1 MKRILSLLLS
11 LVLLCG
17 CTAASSERYTATFID
32 VFDTASQI
40 VIYADDQKQAN
51 RVAQTVHEE
60 LQYYHK
66 LFDQYHDAPGVNG
79 VYALNH
85 RAGSEPV
92 PVEAP
97 LFRLLQLGKEMYA
110 KTGGKVNI
118 AMGSVLSL
126 WHDAREQGL
135 NDPESAALP
144 DPAALKEAALHTDP
158 EDIVLDTEKQ
168 TVFFADPALKLDLGA
183 VAKGYA
189 VERVA
194 DLLVAN
200 GDTGIVLSIGGNVR
214 TIGCRP
220 DGTIFSIGIQNPDL
234 ASEIQHIAVA
244 ALKDASLVT
253 SGSYQRYF
261 IVDGK
266 QYHHIIDPD
275 TLMPAAHA
283 WSVSVITQDSGLAD
297 ALSTALFTMTP
308 EAGMAFLEQYPET
321 EALWVLN
328 DGTMLLSE
336 GMEALLVQ

>member
-1 MKRILSLLLS
+1 MKRLLGLLVSMLLL
-11 LVLLCG
+11 CA
-17 CTAASSERYTATFID
+17 CTAASSERYTASFID

-51 RVAQTVHEE
+51 RIAQTVHQE

-66 LFDQYHDAPGVNG
+66 LFDQYHDTPGVNG

-85 RAGSEPV
+85 RAGTEPV
-92 PVEAP
+92 SVDAP
-97 LFRLLQLGKEMYA
+97 LFRLLQLGKEMYT

-135 NDPESAALP
+135 KDPENATLP
-144 DPAALKEAALHTDP
+144 DLTELREASLHTDP
-158 EDIVLDTEKQ
+158 EHIVLDAEKQ
-168 TVFFADPALKLDLGA
+168 TVFFSDPLLQLDLGA

-194 DLLVAN
+194 DLLEAN

-220 DGTIFSIGIQNPDL
+220 DGTVFSIGIQNPDL
-234 ASEIQHIAVA
+234 TSEIQHIAVA

-261 IVDGK
+261 IVNGK

-275 TLMPAAHA
+275 TLMPADHA

-308 EAGMAFLEQYPET
+308 EAGMAFLKQYPGT
-321 EALWVLN
+321 EAIWVLN
-328 DGTMLLSE
+328 DGTMILSE